1 MKSLIISLDN
11 SFPIKTDGNLVVYN
25 YDLIGNILYD
35 IAYEITS
42 FSSNGFVGDR
52 MTIIQEFASERK
64 EEFRDFIKVLYNLIM
79 SAFSAN
85 SIPDKL
91 TIPFPEG
98 YIDWMRYNAKPE
110 FTDIGKNI
118 IEKGITIAIN
128 PQEIYQEYVS
138 GKILTEINKLFDEY
152 EDIELFAIVGVNDT
166 GFHLIVDILSQHP
179 ECRYLPYNDG
189 IIQREIGLA
198 YYNGEGISQNY
209 EKALSYFKNG
219 VEKGDIDSIG
229 YIGKFYE
236 EGLIVDQDHSKAFR
250 YYQDAENQGS
260 LMGSAFLGQAY
271 HNGIGTLINIEK
283 AVEYYLPAA
292 NGGIS
297 MAQERLGD
305 IYYEGSLGTSNYEKS
320 VKWYCASINGNPSK
334 RTYYRLGQM
343 LFEGKG
349 AVKNNNEALKYLK
362 VSATENIEDSC
373 FLCGQILERGNN
385 KEEAISYYKQGSEAE
400 EYKAATEYAIY
411 LKDHQSLEE
420 VIPLLQLGVEKG
432 YMKAQYELA
441 SILTDFISMNYS
453 ENLEKYRNHLL
464 SLSSEQGYEPAKVLQ
479 IKLGL
484 SQS

>member
-1 MKSLIISLDN
+1 MKTLIISLDN
-11 SFPIKTDGNLVVYN
+11 SFPIKTSGNLVVYN
-25 YDLIGNILYD
+25 YDFLEDVLYD
-35 IAYEITS
+35 VAYEITS

-52 MTIIQEFASERK
+52 TTIIQEFASERK

-79 SAFSAN
+79 SAFSATSVSDN
-85 SIPDKL
+85 LSL
-91 TIPFPEG
+91 PFPEG
-98 YIDWMRYNAKPE
+98 YIDWLKYNTKPE

-118 IEKGITIAIN
+118 IERGLTLVIN
-128 PQEIYQEYVS
+128 PREIYQEYVS
-138 GKILTEINKLFDEY
+138 GKILTEINKLIDEY
-152 EDIELFAIVGVNDT
+152 EDIELFAIVGVNDA
-166 GFHLIVDILSQHP
+166 GLHLIKDLLSHHP
-179 ECRYLPYNDG
+179 ECKYLPFNDG

-198 YYNGEGISQNY
+198 YYNGEGISQKY

-219 VEKGDIDSIG
+219 FEKGDSDSIG

-236 EGLIVDQDHSKAFR
+236 DGCVVDKDLSIAFR
-250 YYQDAENQGS
+250 YYQDAEKKGS
-260 LMGSAFLGQAY
+260 LIGSTFLGHAY
-271 HNGIGTLINIEK
+271 QHGIGTLRNLEK
-283 AVEYYLPAA
+283 AVECYLPAA
-292 NGGIS
+292 NVGIS

-320 VKWYCASINGNPSK
+320 VKCYRASINGNPSK

-349 AVKNNNEALKYLK
+349 AVKNNDEALKYLK

-373 FLCGQILERGNN
+373 FLCGLILEGGNN

-400 EYKAATEYAIY
+400 EYKAATEYALY
-411 LKDHQSLEE
+411 LKDHQSLED
-420 VIPLLQLGVEKG
+420 VIPLLQLGVENG

-441 SILTDFISMNYS
+441 SILTDFIAMNYS
-453 ENLEKYRNHLL
+453 ENLEKYRNYLL